1 MGEYR
6 NIAATQL
13 GHQREMR
20 MWEIVMLLAL
30 GAGGAWVC
38 SGITA
43 RERAVAAAR
52 RACERHGQQLLDE
65 TVAQLGV
72 QLQRSATGSV
82 LPRRTYRF
90 EFTGDGDARRNGE
103 ISIFGGR
110 VVELHLALEEFTLH
124 DHGDAV
130 AEQDVTAITGQVKQN
145 EHP

>member
-1 MGEYR
+1 
-6 NIAATQL
+6 
-13 GHQREMR
+13 

-30 GAGGAWVC
+30 GAGGAWVW

-65 TVAQLGV
+65 TVAQVSV
-72 QLQRSATGSV
+72 QLQRSASGSV

-90 EFTGDGDARRNGE
+90 EFTGDGDARRSGE
-103 ISIFGGR
+103 LAVYGGR
-110 VVELHLALEEFTLH
+110 VVDLHLSLEEFTLF

-130 AEQDVTAITGQVKQN
+130 AEQDVTAVDDQLKQN
-145 EHP
+145 E